1 MSSTKDDKIDD
12 THDEGDGL
20 FYVTLTKG
28 YKSTISDEVSDA
40 DPSTVVPEKEG
51 GDETKGHDDLV
62 DDNGNKSDKDEG
74 MISSNA
80 DSFMMVSMQRLEE
93 ESSSLIKDKGNI
105 KEKVNSLV
113 SLGEFAELHN
123 PIIFT
128 SFPSY
133 IFYVYY
139 DNP

>member
-1 MSSTKDDKIDD
+1 
-12 THDEGDGL
+12 
-20 FYVTLTKG
+20 
-28 YKSTISDEVSDA
+28 VSDA

-51 GDETKGHDDLV
+51 GDETKGHDDIT
-62 DDNGNKSDKDEG
+62 DDNGKKSDKDEG

-80 DSFMMVSMQRLEE
+80 NSCMMVSMQRLEE
-93 ESSSLIKDKGNI
+93 EMTSVIKDKGNI
-105 KEKVNSLV
+105 KEKFNSLL

-123 PIIFT
+123 TIMFT